1 MQSRITRKIVEWW
14 VYRDVSTG
22 RWGYT
27 NRHPGDKQAGIE
39 GPMNFDK
46 ARDRVYV
53 KNKEVEK

>member
-1 MQSRITRKIVEWW
+1 MQGRIVRKIVEWW
-14 VYRDVSTG
+14 VYRDVHTG

-27 NRHPGDKQAGIE
+27 NRHPGEKQAGLE

-53 KNKEVEK
+53 KNKEVET